1 MPVIKARFISAYLVL
16 GMTLLRHTAEAS
28 TLHSFANQREP
39 LAHER
44 RYLGD
49 FKFLDRLLAASS
61 LAPIRQCP
69 RGPAGR
75 PRRRRLQASMSN
87 AKSVWEHRIACLP
100 TRSNRSP
107 RIVIGIDSH
116 YNCGRAKST
125 RRPTHNRSL
134 SHGYRWQALADV
146 SGNRPLTIPNRP
158 PTPMVMAH
166 PPGSKLSIIHITG
179 HYLMVIDCKR
189 SQMFLEIVH

>member
-1 MPVIKARFISAYLVL
+1 MPVIKARFISTYLVL
-16 GMTLLRHTAEAS
+16 GMTRLRLFAEAS

-49 FKFLDRLLAASS
+49 FLFLDCLFAASS

-87 AKSVWEHRIACLP
+87 AKSVWELRFACLP
-100 TRSNRSP
+100 TRAIRSP
-107 RIVIGIDSH
+107 R
-116 YNCGRAKST
+116 
-125 RRPTHNRSL
+125 
-134 SHGYRWQALADV
+134 
-146 SGNRPLTIPNRP
+146 
-158 PTPMVMAH
+158 
-166 PPGSKLSIIHITG
+166 
-179 HYLMVIDCKR
+179 
-189 SQMFLEIVH
+189 F

>member
-87 AKSVWEHRIACLP
+87 AKSVWERRIACLP
-100 TRSNRSP
+100 TRANRSP
-107 RIVIGIDSH
+107 RIVMGIESH
-116 YNCGRAKST
+116 NNCSRAKST
-125 RRPTHNRSL
+125 RRPTHSRSL
-134 SHGYRWQALADV
+134 LLGYRWQAFADV
-146 SGNRPLTIPNRP
+146 SGNRPLATPCRP
-158 PTPMVMAH
+158 PTRVAMASL
-166 PPGSKLSIIHITG
+166 PGSNSVRRLPQG
-179 HYLMVIDCKR
+179 A
-189 SQMFLEIVH
+189 FGFF